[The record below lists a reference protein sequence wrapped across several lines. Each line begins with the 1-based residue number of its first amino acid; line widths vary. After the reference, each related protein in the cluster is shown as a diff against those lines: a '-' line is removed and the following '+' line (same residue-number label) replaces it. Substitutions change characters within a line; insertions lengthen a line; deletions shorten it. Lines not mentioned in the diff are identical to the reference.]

1 MNKTKFSI
9 QDEIEKIIIRF
20 NINNSWNK
28 NILKDIRKYEKN
40 NFEKI
45 SYKRKNLEELDFIT
59 IDGEDA
65 KDFDD
70 AVFCE
75 KHKEDLKLYVAI
87 ADVSHYVEIN
97 SSIDKEAKKRGTSS
111 YFPGYVVP
119 MLPEILSNN
128 LCSLRPGE
136 DKYVI
141 VSEMI
146 INKDGKIK
154 SYKFYNA
161 NINSSARLTYDQVNN
176 FFKNKNNIIK
186 DKNIAKNL
194 NNLFKVYKFLNN
206 SRKKRHAVDFDT
218 QEFSFVVGKNNEING
233 IKNNV
238 RLESQKLIEECMIAA
253 NVASSLFIKK
263 NKFHSLYRV
272 HDEPTIEK
280 IEDASIA
287 LKNLGYSLTK
297 SKIPSTEEIN
307 KIIELSKK
315 RLDSHLVTSIILRS
329 LARAEY
335 TPKNIGHFGLAL
347 KSYNH
352 FTSPIR
358 RYPDLIVHRIIKNI
372 IEKKEEK
379 YNLSALE
386 KIGLI
391 SSENERNSEAAERE
405 LQSVLLCH
413 YAKKFIGKKFNALV
427 NSVVNFGLFISI
439 KEQPIQG
446 LVHISSLGNE
456 YFIHNEKKNFL
467 YGDKSKKIYK
477 VGDKIKVKLISA
489 LPSERKIDFALVKK

>member
-1 MNKTKFSI
+1 MNKNKLNLKE
-9 QDEIEKIIIRF
+9 EIEKIIKKF

-28 NILKDIRKYEKN
+28 SIIKDIEKFKKN
-40 NFEKI
+40 EFKKI
-45 SYKRKNLEELDFIT
+45 SYKRKDLKKIDFVT

-70 AVFCE
+70 AVFC
-75 KHKEDLKLYVAI
+75 KEHNDHFKLFVAI

-97 SSIDKEAKKRGTSS
+97 SSIDKEAKRRGTSS

-119 MLPEILSNN
+119 MLPEILSND
-128 LCSLRPGE
+128 LCSLRPNE

-146 INKDGKIK
+146 INKEGKIK

-161 NINSSARLTYDQVNN
+161 TINSSARLTYDQVEN
-176 FFKNKNNIIK
+176 FFKNKQNNTIN
-186 DKNIAKNL
+186 KNISENL
-194 NNLFKVYKFLNN
+194 NNLFKVYTCLYN
-206 SRKKRHAVDFDT
+206 SRKKRYAVDFDT
-218 QEFSFVVGKNNEING
+218 QEFSFLINKNNEIDG
-233 IKNNV
+233 FKNNI

-253 NVASSLFIKK
+253 NVSSSLFIKK

-280 IEDASIA
+280 IEDASLA
-287 LKNLGYSLTK
+287 LKSLGYKLNK
-297 SKIPSTEEIN
+297 NKIPSTKEIN
-307 KIIELSKK
+307 DIISLSKK
-315 RLDSHLVTSIILRS
+315 KLDNHLVTTIILRS

-358 RYPDLIVHRIIKNI
+358 RYPDLIVHRVIKNI
-372 IEKKEEK
+372 IEKKQK
-379 YNLSALE
+379 NYNLENLE
-386 KIGLI
+386 KIGLV
-391 SSENERNSEAAERE
+391 SSDNERNSEAAERE
-405 LQSVLLCH
+405 LQSILLCH
-413 YAKKFIGKKFNALV
+413 YAKKFIGKKFDALI
-427 NSVVNFGLFISI
+427 NSVVSFGLFISI
-439 KEQPIQG
+439 NEHPIQG

-456 YFIHNEKKNFL
+456 YFIYNEKKN
-467 YGDKSKKIYK
+467 YIHGEKSRKTYKI
-477 VGDKIKVKLISA
+477 GDKIKVKLISV
-489 LPSERKIDFALVKK
+489 LPSEKKIDFVLIK